1 MQLKRTNYLKIR
13 EKLINIKK
21 NQNIIFEPLLIKYY
35 QSYFDKSYFKD
46 ISFEIENKNNFILCP
61 LTLERKDNQNYLSFY
76 GNFFSI
82 FYVNKEIEIFN
93 YFFKKIQS
101 IIENEKIQN
110 IKFSF
115 QKEFREKEINQK
127 QYVDIDKIVLNKY
140 IDLTTD
146 YEMIIKNFSKGHKS
160 AIKKNYDELT
170 YQIIDDK
177 NYNNEIFDMM
187 RLHEEVS
194 GKKTRSKKTWIINE
208 EMIKEKKGLLVKVTK
223 ENQAVSYS
231 FFFKN
236 NSEAFYFSSCT
247 YRSLFNNYK
256 NITHKSI
263 EHMIKY
269 LKKLNCK
276 KVTLGNTKTLYS
288 VEELDLKN
296 KNIEKFKSSFGGKEF
311 VNCYCNNISEKFFKI
326 I

>member
-1 MQLKRTNYLKIR
+1 MQLKKTDHLKIR

-35 QSYFDKSYFKD
+35 QNYYDKSYFKD
-46 ISFEIENKNNFILCP
+46 ISFEIENKKNLILCP
-61 LTLERKDNQNYLSFY
+61 LTLETRDNQNYLSFF

-82 FYVNKEIEIFN
+82 FYINKETEIFN
-93 YFFKKIQS
+93 YFFKTIQS
-101 IIENEKIQN
+101 IIEKEKIRN

-115 QKEFREKEINQK
+115 QKQFSENDINLK
-127 QYVDIDKIVLNKY
+127 YYKDIDKIVLNKN

-146 YEMIIKNFSKGHKS
+146 LQMIIKNFSKGHKS
-160 AIKKNYDELT
+160 AIKKNYDELS
-170 YQIIDDK
+170 YQIIDSE

-187 RLHEEVS
+187 NLHEQVS

-208 EMIKEKKGLLVKVTK
+208 EMIKEKKGILVKVEK
-223 ENQAVSYS
+223 ENTAISYS

-236 NSEAFYFSSCT
+236 HSEALYFSSCT
-247 YRSLFNNYK
+247 HRNFFKKYN

-263 EHMIKY
+263 LHMIQH
-269 LKKLNCK
+269 LKKLNCS
-276 KVTLGNTKTLYS
+276 KVTLGNTKTLYN
-288 VEELDLKN
+288 VREFDLKEN
-296 KNIEKFKSSFGGKEF
+296 NIEKFKSSFGGKEF
-311 VNCYCNNISEKFFKI
+311 TNFYCKNISQKLLEI